1 MTATSEQR
9 RIAEFTSEKARDR
22 FLEAYDAALDLWP
35 LPRREIDVETGFGVT
50 RVHRGGTDHGD
61 PIVLLHGSAG
71 NASNWYLQVGALGR
85 DHPVYAVDG
94 IDDPG
99 GSVQRAAINGPA
111 DYAAWLA
118 QVLDGLGLDRVHL
131 VGHSHGGYLTLNQ
144 AVRAPETLA
153 TITLLDP
160 AGLEKVPVR
169 FYLHVLAG
177 LPALAAP
184 RRMRQWLARRMANPA
199 LVAPPDMQ
207 RTVML
212 AARTFRLTR
221 PAAPRLSDEELRS
234 IATPAYFLLAERSSL
249 LRPRRASAR
258 VHALLPSARVE
269 VMRVVGHGLTLEEP
283 EQVNERILGFIDG

>member
-207 RTVML
+207 RTVLL